1 MRQKKL
7 PSGSGHKVFPR
18 RRRPSAASVFY
29 CEAGRSGF
37 LHGEPAA
44 AGIVRDRSSEP
55 GKKNRN
61 EVIPFFRA
69 QNKEEYSSAVFS
81 NGLTTTNTL
90 PQKTPSNGL
99 SSSLSGSPLSFLFTF
114 VLIVLW
120 CPLRSCCTISAFS
133 KSKSRFPERLPF
145 ETYLSTSSST
155 IWSVRW
161 SEKGLFHP
169 CSHPA
174 LFRFPI
180 PIMSGFYSSGA
191 FNDLWLDPSKYPKLW
206 FITSHYVLNC
216 GKYSIVTVWKKCLIA
231 SGGVC
236 TFLSLLNRLSV
247 SVRRSGINVG

>member
-1 MRQKKL
+1 MGNPRQQALWETAVPRPAKRAEIKA
-7 PSGSGHKVFPR
+7 SWRHTVHQGTKQGRVFICR
-18 RRRPSAASVFY
+18 LFQ
-29 CEAGRSGF
+29 RSYYDE
-37 LHGEPAA
+37 HS
-44 AGIVRDRSSEP
+44 SSE
-55 GKKNRN
+55 
-61 EVIPFFRA
+61 
-69 QNKEEYSSAVFS
+69 
-81 NGLTTTNTL
+81 NTIQWTFL
-90 PQKTPSNGL
+90 L
-99 SSSLSGSPLSFLFTF
+99 LSGSPLSFLFTF

-120 CPLRSCCTISAFS
+120 CPLRSCCTFSAFS

-155 IWSVRW
+155 VWSVRW

-216 GKYSIVTVWKKCLIA
+216 GKYSIVTVERI
-231 SGGVC
+231 V
-236 TFLSLLNRLSV
+236 
-247 SVRRSGINVG
+247 